1 MRQEEML
8 RQIHEEKEK
17 LLKQEE
23 MIRSRQQDRLK
34 QVRLKL
40 QFEFQPVEKYFDCSG
55 EVREGSARE
64 TGADA
69 QAEGGAADPGEEKAG
84 EAEGGGSDSAETG
97 RGDQEAARGD
107 RR

>member
-1 MRQEEML
+1 MLLMRQEEML

-40 QFEFQPVEKYFDCSG
+40 EIF
-55 EVREGSARE
+55 
-64 TGADA
+64 
-69 QAEGGAADPGEEKAG
+69 AELIVK
-84 EAEGGGSDSAETG
+84 
-97 RGDQEAARGD
+97 
-107 RR
+107 

>member
-34 QVRLKL
+34 QVRRKL
-40 QFEFQPVEKYFDCSG
+40 EIFAKLIVK
-55 EVREGSARE
+55 
-64 TGADA
+64 
-69 QAEGGAADPGEEKAG
+69 
-84 EAEGGGSDSAETG
+84 
-97 RGDQEAARGD
+97 
-107 RR
+107 

>member
-34 QVRLKL
+34 QVRRKL
-40 QFEFQPVEKYFDCSG
+40 GNICIFELMKISFILG
-55 EVREGSARE
+55 EI
-64 TGADA
+64 
-69 QAEGGAADPGEEKAG
+69 
-84 EAEGGGSDSAETG
+84 
-97 RGDQEAARGD
+97 
-107 RR
+107 